1 MHTDKLIQARRDG
14 LLSRRQFAKYA
25 AAAGVGM
32 VGMKGFARP
41 AAAASPSDLTYYGW
55 SGYDDPE
62 FHKAFQEKHGG
73 LPTFTFWGSEDEG
86 LTKLRGGY
94 VVDVMGPCTYE
105 IKTWREVGLLKPYD
119 AERLVHLKDM
129 FPAVL
134 DIDGMVVN
142 NERWFAPMD
151 WGNSTVVYR
160 TDLVDEEYMKE
171 NSWKILFDDR
181 YKGKLAAYDDNVNIE
196 IAALILGYDNI
207 FSLSDEQLVEV
218 KKLLQ
223 KQRENLRF
231 FWNEATSMEQSMASG
246 EIVAAYSWNESYVK
260 LKQQGVPVGFM
271 VPKEG
276 IFTWCCGLALNS
288 QIKNE
293 DMAYDLING
302 MTSPET
308 GAYEIST
315 WGYGHANKKA
325 FDIVGP
331 EKLKELNLSTPEALL
346 NAGIFFQPL
355 ELDIRTKYNKLL
367 EEVKAGS

>member
-14 LLSRRQFAKYA
+14 LLSRRQFAKHA
-25 AAAGVGM
+25 AAIGVGM

-41 AAAASPSDLTYYGW
+41 AAAASPSDLTYFGW

-62 FHKAFQEKHGG
+62 FHKVFQEKYGG
-73 LPTFTFWGSEDEG
+73 LPTFNFWGSEDEA

-94 VVDVMGPCTYE
+94 EVDVMGPCTYE
-105 IKTWREVGLLKPYD
+105 IKTWRDVGLLKPYD
-119 AERLVHLKDM
+119 SERLIHLKDM

-142 NERWFAPMD
+142 GERWFAPMD

-160 TDLVDEEYMKE
+160 TDLVDEEYIKE

-181 YKGKLAAYDDNVNIE
+181 YKGKLAAFDDNVNIE
-196 IAALILGYDNI
+196 IAGLLLGYDDI
-207 FSLSDEQLVEV
+207 FSLNDEQLVEV

-231 FWNEATSMEQSMASG
+231 FWAEATSMEQSLASG

-276 IFTWCCGLALNS
+276 IFTWCCGLTLNS
-288 QIKNE
+288 KVKNE
-293 DMAYDLING
+293 DMAYDMING

-308 GAYEIST
+308 GAYEIAT

-331 EKLKELNLSTPEALL
+331 EKLAELNLSTPEALL
-346 NAGIFFQPL
+346 NNGIFFQPL
-355 ELDIRTKYNKLL
+355 ELDVRTKYNKLL